1 MRIDITRL
9 KEDESLALEHDYDP
23 KALNLELYDLHYLA
37 LLKFKGTLDKIKT
50 ALFLKGTLATKLEIL
65 CTRCLK
71 PVPQNVT
78 EKVDLYYPF
87 TNQEFL
93 ETTDDVRET
102 MLLSYPV
109 KFLCHENCK
118 GLCYRCGA
126 NLNEE
131 SCQCA
136 KQDDGGA
143 GGGGAFDRLKEWYSK
158 RKKTKE
164 S

>member
-37 LLKFKGTLDKIKT
+37 LLKFKGTLEKIKN
-50 ALFLKGTLATKLEIL
+50 ALFLKGTLASKLEIL
-65 CTRCLK
+65 CNRCLK

-87 TNQEFL
+87 TNQEYL
-93 ETTDDVRET
+93 ETMDDVREV
-102 MLLSYPV
+102 MILSYPV

-126 NLNEE
+126 SLNED
-131 SCQCA
+131 SCQCG
-136 KQDDGGA
+136 KQAGA
-143 GGGGAFDRLKEWYSK
+143 ATGGGAFDRLKDWYSK
-158 RKKTKE
+158 RKKKE
-164 S
+164 NLK